1 MSSERKQSAAA
12 YIYIPRE
19 VLSPPTRE
27 RVRATPT
34 FGSIDQL
41 ALDLEFPLHL
51 LLSSYWERKAASGCA
66 CYGGVDDIYGGCVS
80 AIASEADRSRRVTV
94 VSASSLPAGGGD
106 ERELCVYIYSWE
118 VEQEAGDA
126 LQS

>member
-1 MSSERKQSAAA
+1 M
-12 YIYIPRE
+12 IYMG
-19 VLSPPTRE
+19 VVS
-27 RVRATPT
+27 
-34 FGSIDQL
+34 QL
-41 ALDLEFPLHL
+41 
-51 LLSSYWERKAASGCA
+51 
-66 CYGGVDDIYGGCVS
+66 
-80 AIASEADRSRRVTV
+80 ASEADRSRWVTV

>member
-1 MSSERKQSAAA
+1 M
-12 YIYIPRE
+12 IYMGA
-19 VLSPPTRE
+19 VS
-27 RVRATPT
+27 
-34 FGSIDQL
+34 QL
-41 ALDLEFPLHL
+41 A
-51 LLSSYWERKAASGCA
+51 
-66 CYGGVDDIYGGCVS
+66 
-80 AIASEADRSRRVTV
+80 SEAADRSRWVTV